1 MCNMRNKS
9 ADTVKGEAAMTD
21 FQFKAYIELRDK
33 YDAAVRE
40 LELMRQKNEIQMQ
53 ANAEK
58 QAEIQAKSAQADEG
72 TMSDYQFQR
81 YEKLRDKCEELT
93 HENTLLREENAKLKV
108 QAEMLKSLSEGK
120 NKK

>member
-1 MCNMRNKS
+1 MRNKS

-33 YDAAVRE
+33 YDVAVRE
-40 LELMRQKNEIQMQ
+40 LELMRQKT
-53 ANAEK
+53 
-58 QAEIQAKSAQADEG
+58 EIQAKAQAERQAELQAKSVSGDEG

-81 YEKLRDKCEELT
+81 YEKLRDKCEELG
-93 HENTLLREENAKLKV
+93 HENALLREENAKLKV